1 MFSASILFFLT
12 LASVVL
18 GSPLWQRRETRRND
32 VSLSNWGG
40 FQSLSGFDNFSGVDN
55 FDGSKSA
62 QVIVVQE
69 QQTVCQIRQ
78 VEVIQQKLV
87 ILQEM
92 AKRIITEQICEV
104 EVQTIVL
111 EQFSSG
117 ISSFSS
123 DLLRQSGRQVGFD
136 SNIASK
142 ISQLVNE
149 DGSLTSSDLGFSG
162 RDVGNNTVVAAGSNW
177 NDSTSP
183 SSVQSALTAAQSA
196 AGFVTLPSR
205 TA

>member
-1 MFSASILFFLT
+1 MFAPFVLVLA

-18 GSPLWQRRETRRND
+18 SSPLWQRREIRRNAD

-40 FQSLSGFDNFSGVDN
+40 FQSLNGFDDFNGVGN
-55 FDGSKSA
+55 FDGSNNV
-62 QVIVVQE
+62 QTVVVQE
-69 QQTVCQIRQ
+69 EQTVCEVQSI
-78 VEVIQQKLV
+78 EVIQQKLV
-87 ILQEM
+87 VLREM
-92 AKRIITEQICEV
+92 VKKVITEQICEV

-117 ISSFSS
+117 IGSFSS

-136 SNIASK
+136 SNVASK

-149 DGSLTSSDLGFSG
+149 DGSLSSSDLGFSG
-162 RDVGNNTVVAAGSNW
+162 SDVGNNTVVAAGSNW
-177 NDSTSP
+177 NNTTSP
-183 SSVQSALTAAQSA
+183 SSVQSALTAAQAA
-196 AGFVTLPSR
+196 AGFVSLPSQ

>member
-1 MFSASILFFLT
+1 MFSPFILVLA

-18 GSPLWQRRETRRND
+18 GSPLWQRREAIRRND

-40 FQSLSGFDNFSGVDN
+40 LQSLSGFDDFNGVDN
-55 FDGSKSA
+55 FSGSQNA
-62 QVIVVQE
+62 QVVVVQE
-69 QQTVCQIRQ
+69 QQVVCQVQQI
-78 VEVIQQKLV
+78 EVIQQKLV

-111 EQFSSG
+111 EQFSSS

-136 SNIASK
+136 SNVASK
-142 ISQLVNE
+142 ISQLTNS
-149 DGSLTSSDLGFSG
+149 DGSLSSSDLGFSG

-177 NDSTSP
+177 NDATSP
-183 SSVQSALTAAQSA
+183 TSVQSALTAAQSA
-196 AGFVTLPSR
+196 AGFVTLPVQ